1 MKDLHMT
8 GVKYFLLFS
17 LLLPVLFHNLFAQ
30 ETQEQIYITL
40 EEAINRSLSQNRQ
53 IQASRY
59 GVKKSEWQKWS
70 AWTQLFPRVTLNTRY
85 TWIDD
90 STFALRDFSRYFQDD
105 QSPFGIKIPQTVF
118 QKSFYTEIDVSM
130 TLFKGTLINGLYI
143 AEANE
148 DIAEYADE
156 SMRRNIIFLTIRS
169 YLDVLM
175 NEEILKLQQEYLTL
189 SKLNYDKAVRLHQAG
204 RYSKAEVLRWKVE
217 EQQQQSN
224 TVTSESVLRGAQN
237 TLCRLL
243 NLDMRTRLRVNPDI
257 PRLILDESAK
267 LTKMPASDILN
278 LIHIDD
284 EALIEANSALSVARK
299 NEEVSKLLYRNTYAD
314 YLPILSLTYSYAW
327 RENNTI
333 ELDDYS
339 PQTLMIN
346 FSLPIFTSFQ
356 NLSNVKTQYYA
367 YKQSRENFE
376 DELQNTRLILT
387 QTVNNLLN
395 LRTQK
400 ELSAVSVD
408 YTERNYRIVEQQK
421 EQGLVSNID
430 FIDAKLN
437 LQNARLTDI
446 SNHYDF
452 ITTMVELYYLL
463 GNLELIVNY

>member
-1 MKDLHMT
+1 MKQIIKIHAISL
-8 GVKYFLLFS
+8 FLIMLS
-17 LLLPVLFHNLFAQ
+17 QNIFAQ
-30 ETQEQIYITL
+30 NTREQIYITF
-40 EEAINRSLSQNRQ
+40 EEAISRSLTENKQLR
-53 IQASRY
+53 ASRY
-59 GVKKSEWQKWS
+59 GVKKYEWQKWS
-70 AWTQLFPRVTLNTRY
+70 AWTQLFPRVTFNTRY

-118 QKSFYTEIDVSM
+118 QEAFFTEIDVSL
-130 TLFKGTLINGLYI
+130 TLFNGALLYGLFI
-143 AEANE
+143 AGANE
-148 DIAEYADE
+148 DMAEYSDE
-156 SMRRNIIFLTIRS
+156 STRRNIIFLTIKN
-169 YLDVLM
+169 YLDILK
-175 NEEILKLQQEYLTL
+175 NEEILKLQQEYLNL
-189 SKLNYDKAVRLHQAG
+189 SRLNYQKAERLYQAG

-217 EQQQQSN
+217 EQQQQSMLVN
-224 TVTSESVLRGAQN
+224 SESVLRSTQS
-237 TLCRLL
+237 TLCRIM
-243 NLDMRTRLRVNPDI
+243 NLDMRTNLQVDPKI
-257 PRLILDESAK
+257 PQPILEESGNLSKMSTGEILQLIQIEDA
-267 LTKMPASDILN
+267 
-278 LIHIDD
+278 
-284 EALIEANSALSVARK
+284 ALIEANATLSVARK
-299 NEEVSKLLYRNTYAD
+299 NEEVSKLLYKNAYTGYM
-314 YLPILSLTYSYAW
+314 PTLSLTYSYAW

-346 FSLPIFTSFQ
+346 LSIPLFTSFQ
-356 NLSNVKTQYYA
+356 NLSNVKSQYYA
-367 YKQSRENFE
+367 YKQSRESFE

-400 ELSAVSVD
+400 ELSAVNVQ

-446 SNHYDF
+446 SNQYDF

-463 GNLELIVNY
+463 GDLKSIVAY